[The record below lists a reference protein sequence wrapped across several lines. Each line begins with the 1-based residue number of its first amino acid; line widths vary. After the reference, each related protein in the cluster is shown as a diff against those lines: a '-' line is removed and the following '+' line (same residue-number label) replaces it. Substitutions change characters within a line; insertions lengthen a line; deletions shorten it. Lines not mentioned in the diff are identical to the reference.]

1 MSFTVSLA
9 LALAATSTATPPD
22 LSEPIAVA
30 DVMPE
35 AADIPP
41 PPPAPPPPPGLPAA
55 AACNAPVL
63 MVITGPTRDAVRMR
77 AYGLAIAE
85 SRLYEQLG
93 GYYLNIPAAID
104 SFEGEAEE
112 GFTTLIVRFPCLA
125 NARAFWYSKTYQ
137 EEIRPLRLDPS
148 AGDYVVRVYPALPVP
163 PYLADK
169 ATGARY
175 LAEFPNKG
183 VEQVEPRP

>member
-1 MSFTVSLA
+1 
-9 LALAATSTATPPD
+9 
-22 LSEPIAVA
+22 
-30 DVMPE
+30 
-35 AADIPP
+35 
-41 PPPAPPPPPGLPAA
+41 
-55 AACNAPVL
+55 

-85 SRLYEQLG
+85 SKLYEQLG

-112 GFTTLIVRFPCLA
+112 GFTTLIVRFPCLE

-137 EEIRPLRLDPS
+137 DEIRPLRLDPS
-148 AGDYVVRVYPALPVP
+148 AGDYVVRVYPAVPVP

-175 LAEFPNKG
+175 LAEFPNEG
-183 VEQVEPRP
+183 VEQVAP